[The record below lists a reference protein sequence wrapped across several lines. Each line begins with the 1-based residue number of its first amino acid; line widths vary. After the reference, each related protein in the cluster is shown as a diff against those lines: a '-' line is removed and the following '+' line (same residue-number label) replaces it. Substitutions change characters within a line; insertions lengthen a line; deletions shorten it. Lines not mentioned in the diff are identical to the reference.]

1 MKLFY
6 TPNSPY
12 ARIARVAVLELRL
25 GDRIEM
31 QKVTVRDPNSNLLNY
46 NPTGK
51 VPTLAT
57 DDGFILSETRII
69 CVYLNHF
76 NPKIKLIADIS
87 HAFLQQLEGI
97 TGGFLDGIAVWVRE
111 IRRSRNR
118 PLAKVTFARGGK
130 GKRLKGKGFLLAL
143 SPYPFPH
150 FCKKSNEQS
159 PGIIELE
166 QSRAL
171 RVLDYFEKI
180 SDKLDQTPKLAHIT
194 LASAL
199 GLEIR
204 LPELQWRQ
212 NYPKLACWYDEF
224 SERPSL
230 QVTKPDS

>member
-6 TPNSPY
+6 TEKSQY
-12 ARIARVAVLELRL
+12 ARIVRVAIIELNL
-25 GDRIEM
+25 ADRVEL
-31 QKVTVRDPNSNLLNY
+31 QQVTVRDRNSELLNY

-51 VPTLAT
+51 VPSLAT

-69 CVYLNHF
+69 VSYLNHL
-76 NPKIKLIADIS
+76 NPEIKIVADNADGFS
-87 HAFLQQLEGI
+87 QQLEGI
-97 TGGFLDGIAVWVRE
+97 TTAFIDGISTWTRE
-111 IRRSRNR
+111 RLFRSE
-118 PLAKVTFARGGK
+118 G
-130 GKRLKGKGFLLAL
+130 
-143 SPYPFPH
+143 
-150 FCKKSNEQS
+150 EQS
-159 PGIIELE
+159 PKVIELE
-166 QSRAL
+166 RSRAL
-171 RVLDYFEKI
+171 RILGYFEKI

-212 NYPKLACWYDEF
+212 NYPQLARWYDEF

>member
-6 TPNSPY
+6 TPNSPF

-25 GDRIEM
+25 SDRIQM

-69 CVYLNHF
+69 CVYLNHL

-97 TGGFLDGIAVWVRE
+97 TSGFLDGIAVWVRE
-111 IRRSRNR
+111 IRRSRN
-118 PLAKVTFARGGK
+118 
-130 GKRLKGKGFLLAL
+130 
-143 SPYPFPH
+143 
-150 FCKKSNEQS
+150 EQS

-166 QSRAL
+166 RARAL

-180 SDKLDQTPKLAHIT
+180 SDKLDQTPKLAHIS

-199 GLEIR
+199 GLEIC

-212 NYPKLACWYDEF
+212 NYPQLARWYDEF

-230 QVTKPDS
+230 QMTKPDS